1 MEEKEIHD
9 ELSAIRNLM
18 ERSSK
23 FISLSGLSGIL
34 AGVYAL
40 IGAGLAYMLLKDT
53 DRGAEVYINGARE
66 QLDVAPFFNRNLI
79 DYSSLVWKLIFIA
92 IIVLLASVITA
103 IMLSTRQAKRKNQPM
118 WGAVSRQL
126 LFNMTVPLLAGG
138 GLIAIL
144 IFFKINNISH
154 VYYGLVAPVSLI
166 FYGLALVSASNFTFG
181 EVKYLGLCEITIGL
195 IAACLP
201 GHGLL
206 FWALGFGVLHIIYG
220 SRIYLKYD
228 R

>member
-40 IGAGLAYMLLKDT
+40 IGAGVAYMLLKDAEP
-53 DRGAEVYINGARE
+53 GADIYLNGTRTHISAP
-66 QLDVAPFFNRNLI
+66 PFFNRYVV

-92 IIVLLASVITA
+92 VIVLLASIITA
-103 IMLSTRQAKRKNQPM
+103 IQLSKRQAKRKDQPM

-126 LFNMTVPLLAGG
+126 MFNMAVPLLAGG
-138 GLIAIL
+138 GLIVVL

-154 VYYGLVAPVSLI
+154 VYYGLVAPASLI
-166 FYGLALVSASNFTFG
+166 FYGISLVSASNFTFG
-181 EVKYLGLCEITIGL
+181 EVKYLGLCEIALGL

-206 FWALGFGVLHIIYG
+206 FWAFGFGVLHIIYG

>member
-1 MEEKEIHD
+1 VEEKEIHD

-40 IGAGLAYMLLKDT
+40 IGAGFAYKIMNDDPTYATIKKF
-53 DRGAEVYINGARE
+53 RGDMQPTRYGSLWINNE
-66 QLDVAPFFNRNLI
+66 
-79 DYSSLVWKLIFIA
+79 DYSSLAIKLFIIAA
-92 IIVLLASVITA
+92 IVFLASIATAIVLSN
-103 IMLSTRQAKRKNQPM
+103 RQAKRKGQSM
-118 WGAVSRQL
+118 WGKVSQSL
-126 LFNMTVPLLAGG
+126 LFSMAVPLVAGG
-138 GLIAIL
+138 LLIM
-144 IFFKINNISH
+144 IFLYH
-154 VYYGLVAPVSLI
+154 HHYGIASSSSLI
-166 FYGLALVSASNFTFG
+166 FYGLALVSAGNFTFNM
-181 EVKYLGLCEITIGL
+181 VKYLGLCEIALGL

-201 GHGLL
+201 GYGLL

-220 SRIYLKYD
+220 SMMYLKYD